1 MIKERVCFVCGASFT
16 HAGSLGK
23 WQCVEHW
30 GCIRDGRFT
39 CCGKETRF
47 GSLKT
52 FYQDRYICI
61 EDRGCVRAD
70 HRELNVA
77 SNMYTSYSHAN
88 PAAIMS
94 VAKTKALGCL
104 EKTQQK
110 IPNDPHHIVVYRNDH
125 EKIQQMK
132 AQNANKLNE

>member
-1 MIKERVCFVCGASFT
+1 MTKERVCFVCGTAFT

-30 GCIRDGRFT
+30 SCIRDGKLQ
-39 CCGKETRF
+39 CCHKPTLF
-47 GSLKT
+47 KSLKD
-52 FYQDRYICI
+52 FYSGRYICM

-70 HRELNVA
+70 HRDLNP
-77 SNMYTSYSHAN
+77 SNDRYSSYSHAT
-88 PAAIMS
+88 PAAVLS

-104 EKTQQK
+104 PEAQRK
-110 IPNDPHHIVVYRNDH
+110 IPNDPHHIVVYRSEH

-132 AQNANKLNE
+132 AQNVSMMQ